1 MCIHIIIPKSLPCV
15 PSTYETHPAANFG
28 RSASNSAESGCT
40 ARNSLLVSLCGRNSA
55 SCCCI
60 CAVFRHGVPE
70 RERERERERVCVC
83 VCVCTT
89 YAHICAYILYK
100 FLSLAICWGGTGK
113 QKHPLCARDELVDLV
128 SIFELV
134 VEEFVAFVDDEADLR
149 VCVCVCVRACAR
161 AHTHTHLCACLCV
174 CVYVCLHE

>member
-70 RERERERERVCVC
+70 REREREREREFVCVC
-83 VCVCTT
+83 VCVQSMHTCVHTYCTSVSP
-89 YAHICAYILYK
+89 L
-100 FLSLAICWGGTGK
+100 LSVPCYLLGRYRKAKTPSVR
-113 QKHPLCARDELVDLV
+113 QR
-128 SIFELV
+128 
-134 VEEFVAFVDDEADLR
+134 
-149 VCVCVCVRACAR
+149 RACR
-161 AHTHTHLCACLCV
+161 SRLDL
-174 CVYVCLHE
+174 